1 MTDRAAILAKAEAQ
15 TKAQARAKFF
25 ASPWRVLGFVGLVI
39 LTILW
44 LVPMFVALLT
54 AFRTNDDILLQ
65 GGPFSIPQEFVV
77 TNFRAAW
84 ERGGLNHYLPNSF
97 IITLPSL
104 ALTLFFSCL
113 SAYALA
119 RFKFRGNRLIL
130 LTYVAGMMLP
140 FQVLMLPVFRLTDA
154 LGLYDTYWGLIA
166 FHTAFQLGFCTF
178 VLRNYMRTVPGE
190 IMEAARIDGC
200 SEFRIFWQIMLPLT
214 MPAVAAVSTLEFTWI
229 FNDYLWAIVLL
240 RSDALKPV
248 TAGLAVL
255 QGQYVMDWT
264 VIVAGALLAT
274 IPTVL
279 VFILLQ
285 RYFLGGLT
293 LGAVK

>member
-1 MTDRAAILAKAEAQ
+1 MTTR
-15 TKAQARAKFF
+15 KFF
-25 ASPWRVLGFVGLVI
+25 RSPWRTLGFSVLLIV
-39 LTILW
+39 TIIW
-44 LVPMFVALLT
+44 LVPMMT
-54 AFRTNDDILLQ
+54 AVVTSIRSNDDIMLQ
-65 GGPFSIPQEFVV
+65 GGPFSLPRQLVF
-77 TNFRAAW
+77 TNFQTAW
-84 ERGGLNHYLPNSF
+84 ERGGLHRYLPNSF
-97 IITLPSL
+97 IITIPSL
-104 ALTLFFSCL
+104 LLTLFLSSL

-119 RFKFRGNRLIL
+119 RFRFRGNRLL
-130 LTYVAGMMLP
+130 LFLYVGGMLLP

-178 VLRNYMRTVPGE
+178 LLRNYMRTVPGE

-200 SEFRIFWQIMLPLT
+200 GEFRIWWQIMMPLT
-214 MPAVAAVSTLEFTWI
+214 LPAIAALATLEFTWI

-240 RSDALKPV
+240 RTDALKPV

-279 VFILLQ
+279 VFIFLQ
-285 RYFLGGLT
+285 RYFIEGLT
-293 LGAVK
+293 LGATK